1 MKALAKIKA
10 KQDSGELQAGQFDF
24 RGYIE
29 LYTPSLIML
38 ILVCLADVIFNYFAV
53 LVVEKENHR
62 SKQDYEES
70 LTSKTFIFN
79 FVNYYTITF
88 MYAYWDRSF
97 VLVASQMVVI
107 MVGKN
112 ISINILEYV
121 WYAVLTKRNM
131 VKQTKQLDEKL
142 SAENQ
147 SDTER

>member
-1 MKALAKIKA
+1 
-10 KQDSGELQAGQFDF
+10 
-24 RGYIE
+24 
-29 LYTPSLIML
+29 ML

-97 VLVASQMVVI
+97 VLVASQMIVI
-107 MVGKN
+107 MVAKN
-112 ISINILEYV
+112 VSINILEYV
-121 WYAVLTKRNM
+121 TYAVLTKRNM
-131 VKQTKQLDEKL
+131 VKQTKHLDEKL
-142 SAENQ
+142 SSQNLPE
-147 SDTER
+147 SDRQELKFQRDIEM

>member
-1 MKALAKIKA
+1 
-10 KQDSGELQAGQFDF
+10 
-24 RGYIE
+24 
-29 LYTPSLIML
+29 
-38 ILVCLADVIFNYFAV
+38 
-53 LVVEKENHR
+53 
-62 SKQDYEES
+62 
-70 LTSKTFIFN
+70 
-79 FVNYYTITF
+79 

>member
-10 KQDSGELQAGQFDF
+10 KQESGELEVGQFDL

-38 ILVCLADVIFNYFAV
+38 VLVCLADVIFNYFAV

-97 VLVASQMVVI
+97 VLVASQMIVI

-112 ISINILEYV
+112 VSINILEFLK
-121 WYAVLTKRNM
+121 YAVLTKGKM
-131 VKQTKQLDEKL
+131 VKQTKNLDEKL
-142 SAENQ
+142 ASE
-147 SDTER
+147 SLSESER